1 MAGNSKDRG
10 RSVISKIS
18 GILLAIS
25 EGSGHTLTEIAA
37 RSDLPLS
44 TVHRLATELAAW
56 RVLERDEDGR
66 FRAGQPLRTIGA
78 GCGPSSPI
86 AGGDGPG
93 IHGRAIPVM
102 EDLFRVA
109 GAQVRVGLLDGTA
122 VAYVEKVSGH
132 LPVSRI
138 SPAARLPAHA
148 TALGKALLA
157 FSPRRTVDAVL
168 TRGLKRYTPYT
179 ITRPERLRWGFRT
192 IRATRIALC
201 ERELDQEW
209 CAVAAPVFGVG
220 GDVLAAIELR
230 VRDLA
235 QDVPALTAPLA
246 VAASCLSRELAR
258 CSCCASAPTH
268 QLGPAAWSGRPG
280 GRPELLHQLAP
291 SPERGSA

>member
-1 MAGNSKDRG
+1 MAGNSKDPG

-18 GILLAIS
+18 AILLAIS
-25 EGSGHTLTEIAA
+25 EGSGYTLTEIAT

-66 FRAGQPLRTIGA
+66 YRAGPPLRTIGG
-78 GCGPSSPI
+78 GCGCSWSA
-86 AGGDGPG
+86 AGGNGPG
-93 IHGRAIPVM
+93 IWDRAAAAM
-102 EDLFRVA
+102 EDLFRA
-109 GAQVRVGLLDGTA
+109 TGAQVRVGLLDGTV
-122 VAYVEKVSGH
+122 VAYVEKASGH

-138 SPAARLPAHA
+138 SSAARLPAHA

-168 TRGLKRYTPYT
+168 SRGLTRYTPYT
-179 ITRPERLRWGFRT
+179 VTRPERLQWAFRT

-201 ERELDQEW
+201 ERELDRES
-209 CAVAAPVFGVG
+209 CAVAAPVFGAG

-235 QDVPALTAPLA
+235 QDVPALKAPLA
-246 VAASCLSRELAR
+246 VAAGGLSRELAQRPR
-258 CSCCASAPTH
+258 CACVPNGPLDPTPWPS
-268 QLGPAAWSGRPG
+268 LS
-280 GRPELLHQLAP
+280 GRPELLHRLAP